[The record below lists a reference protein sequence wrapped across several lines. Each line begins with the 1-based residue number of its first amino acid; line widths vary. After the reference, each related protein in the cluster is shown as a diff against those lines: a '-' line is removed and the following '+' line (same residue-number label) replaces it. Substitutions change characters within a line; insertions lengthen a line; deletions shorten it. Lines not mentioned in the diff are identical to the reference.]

1 METPEKQPET
11 SFDSVKESASVVLG
25 DLMSQLQ
32 RLEEAMEKEDMG
44 RVYQIYWNELPV
56 PIQQSSNKN
65 HEMDNYF
72 TSKLDREFLRMY
84 PFMQLR
90 EQVTPVL
97 LDYQLGSYY
106 RDRAVIQLDATQ
118 PSVMILP
125 EVKEQWKK
133 TEKGAYREEIE
144 ALQEQENDFDAKTI
158 AARSEIE
165 ELELQIQQQEH
176 QKAELEESKGL
187 LNRKKIDDEI
197 DQLNRKILALQE
209 EHRKWLP
216 FVGSEVSRE
225 SQKIELAQ
233 KKKALALE
241 QAIALK
247 ELRIIK
253 KRFGSLDEM
262 EKQLQQFV
270 QVFLNKGD
278 K

>member
-32 RLEEAMEKEDMG
+32 RLEEAMEREDMG
-44 RVYQIYWNELPV
+44 SVYQIYWNELPV
-56 PIQQSSNKN
+56 AIQQSSNKN

-125 EVKEQWKK
+125 EVKEQWQK
-133 TEKGAYREEIE
+133 TEKGIYREEIE

-216 FVGSEVSRE
+216 FVGNQVSRE

-233 KKKALALE
+233 RKKALALE

>member
-32 RLEEAMEKEDMG
+32 RLEEAMEREDMG
-44 RVYQIYWNELPV
+44 SVYQIYWNELPV
-56 PIQQSSNKN
+56 AIQQSSNKN

-125 EVKEQWKK
+125 EVKEQWQK
-133 TEKGAYREEIE
+133 TEKGTYREEIE
-144 ALQEQENDFDAKTI
+144 TLQEQENDFDAKTI

-216 FVGSEVSRE
+216 FVGNQVSRE

-233 KKKALALE
+233 RKKALALE

-270 QVFLNKGD
+270 QVFLNKED

>member
-32 RLEEAMEKEDMG
+32 RLEEAMEREDMG
-44 RVYQIYWNELPV
+44 SVYQIYWNELPV
-56 PIQQSSNKN
+56 AIQQSSNKN

-125 EVKEQWKK
+125 EVKEQWQK
-133 TEKGAYREEIE
+133 TEKGTYREEIE

-216 FVGSEVSRE
+216 FVGNQVSRE

-233 KKKALALE
+233 RKKALALE

>member
-1 METPEKQPET
+1 METPEKQSET

-32 RLEEAMEKEDMG
+32 RLEEAMEREDMG
-44 RVYQIYWNELPV
+44 AVYQIYWNELPV
-56 PIQQSSNKN
+56 SIQQSSNAN

-72 TSKLDREFLRMY
+72 TSKLDREFLRKY

-90 EQVTPVL
+90 DQATPVL

-118 PSVMILP
+118 PSVIILP
-125 EVKEQWKK
+125 EVKKQWKK
-133 TEKGAYREEIE
+133 TEQGAYHEEIE
-144 ALQEQENDFDAKTI
+144 ALRSQENDFDARII

-165 ELELQIQQQEH
+165 ELELQIQEQE
-176 QKAELEESKGL
+176 QKKAELEDSKGL

-216 FVGSEVSRE
+216 FVSSEVSRE

-233 KKKALALE
+233 RIKALELE

-247 ELRIIK
+247 ELRIIN
-253 KRFGSLDEM
+253 KRFGSLEEM
-262 EKQLQQFV
+262 EQQMQQFV
-270 QVFLNKGD
+270 QVFLNKED

>member
-32 RLEEAMEKEDMG
+32 RLEEAMEREDMG
-44 RVYQIYWNELPV
+44 SVYQIYWNELPV
-56 PIQQSSNKN
+56 AIQQSSNKN

-84 PFMQLR
+84 PFMQLQ

-125 EVKEQWKK
+125 EVKEQWQK
-133 TEKGAYREEIE
+133 TEKGIYREEIE

-216 FVGSEVSRE
+216 FVGNQVSRE

-233 KKKALALE
+233 RKKALALE